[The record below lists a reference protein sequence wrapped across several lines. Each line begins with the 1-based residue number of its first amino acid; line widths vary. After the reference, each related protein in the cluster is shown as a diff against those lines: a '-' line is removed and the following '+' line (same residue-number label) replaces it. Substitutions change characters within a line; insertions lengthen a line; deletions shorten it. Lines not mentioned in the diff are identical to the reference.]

1 VPCRPPPSPVEPKK
15 SDGRGE
21 WSNLSGRSRSTGA
34 RTRLVERLKAR
45 TKDVKRWGGYVLLL
59 IGSWLILLAIFADF
73 FATLFPV

>member
-1 VPCRPPPSPVEPKK
+1 M
-15 SDGRGE
+15 
-21 WSNLSGRSRSTGA
+21 
-34 RTRLVERLKAR
+34 ERLKAR